1 MTESNARSRQR
12 MRSVCCP
19 GFTCSTGSCRLW
31 SFRCYFCCWLLQ
43 WPPCMDEATKP
54 QYLVS
59 RSGQSGPVRLGY
71 PTAAAALTKASELL
85 EQGHL
90 DVRIC
95 TPQGRIFVSDEFD
108 QLDG

>member
-1 MTESNARSRQR
+1 
-12 MRSVCCP
+12 
-19 GFTCSTGSCRLW
+19 
-31 SFRCYFCCWLLQ
+31 
-43 WPPCMDEATKP
+43 MDDATKP

-59 RSGQSGPVRLGY
+59 RSDQSGPVKFSY
-71 PTAAAALTKASELL
+71 PTAATALTKARELL

-95 TPQGRIFVSDEFD
+95 TPRGRIFVSDEFD